1 MKEIM
6 AQASSQQM
14 QGVASFEYSPAT
26 SQQPLLFELSKP
38 IDELENVL
46 LDEFAGQTLTMKEI
60 YDRHH
65 VGKPYISKNYK
76 RALSNLEV
84 QGRITVRDTSGKTR
98 RKNTFA
104 DHLGVIFP
112 AKQ

>member
-46 LDEFAGQTLTMKEI
+46 L
-60 YDRHH
+60 
-65 VGKPYISKNYK
+65 
-76 RALSNLEV
+76 
-84 QGRITVRDTSGKTR
+84 
-98 RKNTFA
+98 
-104 DHLGVIFP
+104 
-112 AKQ
+112 